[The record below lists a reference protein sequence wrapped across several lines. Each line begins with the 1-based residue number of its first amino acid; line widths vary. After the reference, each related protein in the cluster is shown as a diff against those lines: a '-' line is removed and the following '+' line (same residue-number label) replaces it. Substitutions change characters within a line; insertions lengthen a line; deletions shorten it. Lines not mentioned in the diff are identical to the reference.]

1 MRNSLTLLTTLFF
14 AFNICAETVDKTEQL
29 NGVSLKSSKEKAVRT
44 FNAVTERTFP
54 YPLTLVRKAVTN
66 FTEKC
71 NNAYK
76 EKRKFSP
83 KEVDCKYHNE
93 NLVET
98 FIVKDIRQMEYFA
111 GLSEF
116 YLVGRQVYNRG
127 SFGFYEL
134 ATVRESVNEKN
145 QKTVSVVLKMLD
157 DADVRLFT
165 TPKFDKASAFDN
177 STATYTLT
185 ELAPNITSMTYEY
198 TADTDHWLLNK
209 EVSVPQVFASISKS
223 VNDLVKT
230 VEAESSLQKRELASK
245 E

>member
-1 MRNSLTLLTTLFF
+1 MRYSLTLLTTLFF
-14 AFNICAETVDKTEQL
+14 ALNSYSETVDKTEQL

-76 EKRKFSP
+76 NKRKYSP

-98 FIVKDIRQMEYFA
+98 FIVKDIRNMEDFK

-157 DADVRLFT
+157 DAAVRLFT

>member
-1 MRNSLTLLTTLFF
+1 MRYSLTLFTTLIF
-14 AFNICAETVDKTEQL
+14 AFNAFSESIDKLEQI

-54 YPLTLVRKAVTN
+54 YPLSLVRNAVTN

-76 EKRKFSP
+76 SKRQFSS
-83 KEVDCKYHNE
+83 KETDCKYHNE

-98 FIVKDIRQMEYFA
+98 FIVKDIRQAESFQGM
-111 GLSEF
+111 SEF
-116 YLVGRQVYNRG
+116 FLVGRQVYNRG

-134 ATVRESVNEKN
+134 ATVREYLNERN

-177 STATYTLT
+177 STTVYTLT
-185 ELAPNITSMTYEY
+185 ELSSNITSMTYEY

-209 EVSVPQVFASISKS
+209 EVSVPQVFVSISKS

>member
-1 MRNSLTLLTTLFF
+1 MRYSLTLLTTLFF
-14 AFNICAETVDKTEQL
+14 AVNSYSQTVDKTEQL
-29 NGVSLKSSKEKAVRT
+29 NGVSLKSSKAKATRT
-44 FNAVTERTFP
+44 YNATTERTFP
-54 YPLTLVRKAVTN
+54 YPLSLVRKAVTN

-71 NNAYK
+71 NNSFK
-76 EKRKFSP
+76 SKRKYSP
-83 KEVDCKYHNE
+83 KEIDCKYHNE

-98 FIVKDIRQMEYFA
+98 FIVKDIRQMEYFK

-165 TPKFDKASAFDN
+165 TPKFEKSSAFDN
-177 STATYTLT
+177 STSSYTLT
-185 ELAPNITSMTYEY
+185 ELAPNITSMSYEY

-209 EVSVPQVFASISKS
+209 EVSVPQVFVSISKS

-230 VEAESSLQKRELASK
+230 VEAGSSLQKRELASK

>member
-1 MRNSLTLLTTLFF
+1 MRYSLLLITTLFL
-14 AFNICAETVDKTEQL
+14 AFNSFAETVDKTEQL

-54 YPLTLVRKAVTN
+54 YPLTLVKKAVTN

-76 EKRKFSP
+76 DKRKFSA
-83 KEVDCKYHNE
+83 KEIDCKYHNE

-98 FIVKDIRQMEYFA
+98 FIVNDIRPMESFK

-127 SFGFYEL
+127 NFGFYEL
-134 ATVRESVNEKN
+134 ATIRESVNEKS
-145 QKTVSVVLKMLD
+145 QKTISVVLKMLN
-157 DADVRLFT
+157 DADVRLYT
-165 TPKFDKASAFDN
+165 TPKFEKASAFDN
-177 STATYTLT
+177 STASYTLT

>member
-1 MRNSLTLLTTLFF
+1 MRYLITLFMALLLTLTSY
-14 AFNICAETVDKTEQL
+14 AEVIDKTEHL
-29 NGVSLKSSKEKAVRT
+29 NGVSLKSSKIKAVRT

-54 YPLTLVRKAVTN
+54 FPIALVKKAVTN

-76 EKRKFSP
+76 DKRKFSS
-83 KEVDCKYHNE
+83 KEIDCKYHNE

-98 FIVKDIRQMEYFA
+98 FVVKDIRQVENLQE
-111 GLSEF
+111 LSEF
-116 YLVGRQVYNRG
+116 YLVGRQVYNRE

-134 ATVRESVNEKN
+134 ATISESVDHKN
-145 QKTVSVVLKMLD
+145 QKIVRVVLKMLN
-157 DADVRLFT
+157 DAEVRFFT

-177 STATYTLT
+177 TIASYTLT
-185 ELAPNITSMTYEY
+185 ELGPSITSMTYEY

-209 EVSVPQVFASISKS
+209 EVAVPQVFASISKS

-230 VEAESSLQKRELASK
+230 VEAESSLQKHELATK

>member
-1 MRNSLTLLTTLFF
+1 MRYSLTLLTTLFF
-14 AFNICAETVDKTEQL
+14 AFNSYAGSVDKTEQL

-54 YPLTLVRKAVTN
+54 YPITLVRKAVTN

-76 EKRKFSP
+76 DKRKYSP
-83 KEVDCKYHNE
+83 KDVDCKYHNE

-177 STATYTLT
+177 SIATYTLT